1 MLNVAIHVS
10 GVVVLP
16 YTLDHELI
24 MPELSDSASH
34 VYGQLY
40 GFRLI
45 WWYSNPHDIHQNCI
59 LHNGEMR
66 VPFIV
71 RIRSR

>member
-1 MLNVAIHVS
+1 MLNVAIHMS
-10 GVVVLP
+10 GVGVPP

-45 WWYSNPHDIHQNCI
+45 WWYSNPHCI